1 MELIKICKDV
11 LIEYDNI
18 IFAYIF
24 GSFVTGNFRNDSDI
38 DIAIYIKEDISSEVY
53 MEIKMKLTEICK
65 REIDLIILNSATTL
79 LKFEIYKNNI
89 LLFAK
94 DKNKESGFKIK
105 TLFEYNDMKRY
116 LDLSYESTIERL
128 KKEVETGG

>member
-1 MELIKICKDV
+1 MDLAKICKDV

-24 GSFVTGNFRNDSDI
+24 GSFVTGTYRNDSDI
-38 DIAIYIKEDISSEVY
+38 DLAIFINENISFDEY
-53 MEIKMKLTEICK
+53 MEIKMKLTEVCK
-65 REIDLIILNSATTL
+65 KEIDLIILNSATTL
-79 LKFEIYKNNI
+79 LKFEIYKNHI
-89 LLFAK
+89 LLFTR
-94 DKNKESGFKIK
+94 DKNKESGFKVR

-128 KKEVETGG
+128 KKEVEVDG

>member
-1 MELIKICKDV
+1 MDLAKICKDV

-24 GSFVTGNFRNDSDI
+24 GSFVTGTYRNDSDI
-38 DIAIYIKEDISSEVY
+38 DLAIFINENISFDEY
-53 MEIKMKLTEICK
+53 MEIKMKLTAVCK
-65 REIDLIILNSATTL
+65 KEIDLIILNSATTL
-79 LKFEIYKNNI
+79 LKFEIYKNHI
-89 LLFAK
+89 LLFTR
-94 DKNKESGFKIK
+94 DKNKESGFKVR

-128 KKEVETGG
+128 KKEVEVDG

>member
-1 MELIKICKDV
+1 MDLAKICKDV

-24 GSFVTGNFRNDSDI
+24 GSLVTGTYRNDSDI
-38 DIAIYIKEDISSEVY
+38 DLAIFINENISFDEY
-53 MEIKMKLTEICK
+53 MEIKMKLTEVCK
-65 REIDLIILNSATTL
+65 KEIDLIILNSATTL
-79 LKFEIYKNNI
+79 LKFEIYKNHI
-89 LLFAK
+89 LLFTR
-94 DKNKESGFKIK
+94 DKNKESGFKVR

-128 KKEVETGG
+128 KKEVEVDG